1 MITSVDQNILV
12 ILSNIITIKTM
23 FDIPIKSIIK
33 IDDNTNRIRLIEI
46 VSYQNILHRELRSQ
60 KRLYQYFWINL
71 YLIYNEFFQ
80 DCAQIS

>member
-12 ILSNIITIKTM
+12 ILSNSITIKTM
-23 FDIPIKSIIK
+23 FDIPINSIIK

-60 KRLYQYFWINL
+60 KRI
-71 YLIYNEFFQ
+71 FFQ
-80 DCAQIS
+80 L